1 MAILE
6 IDKITMRFGGLVAVK
21 DFSLSLGDEEIVAII
36 GPNGAGK
43 TTVFNMIT
51 GIYQPTEGTITLGGV
66 NMKGK
71 KPNQFALQGISRT
84 FQNIRLFGNV
94 SVIDNLMIAQTANT
108 KYGLFSRFFRT
119 PRFMKEEQRMAEKAY
134 ETLKIFHLE
143 DKKDTL
149 AKNLPYGDQRRLEI
163 ARALI
168 TDPKVLLLDEPCAGM
183 VQSEMDDLQEMI
195 RFVRDTF
202 HISIILI
209 EHHMNFVMSI
219 ADRIK
224 VLDFGE
230 TIAEGVAAKVQSDP
244 KVIEAYLGGDYNA
257 DTQGN

>member
-6 IDKITMRFGGLVAVK
+6 VDNITMQFGGLVAVK
-21 DFSLSLGDEEIVAII
+21 DFSLNLGDEEIVAII

-51 GIYQPTEGTITLGGV
+51 GIYQPTKGSITLDGV
-66 NMKGK
+66 SMKGK
-71 KPNQFALQGISRT
+71 KPNQFALHGISRT
-84 FQNIRLFGNV
+84 FQNIRLFGNI
-94 SVIDNLMIAQTANT
+94 SVIDNLMVAQTS
-108 KYGLFSRFFRT
+108 KVSYSLFSGFFHT
-119 PRFMKEEQRMAEKAY
+119 PKFMKEEQRMAEKAY
-134 ETLKIFHLE
+134 EILKIFGLE
-143 DKKDTL
+143 EKRDVL

-183 VQSEMDDLQEMI
+183 VQSEMDDLQKTI
-195 RFVRDTF
+195 TFVRDTF

-209 EHHMNFVMSI
+209 EHHMSFVMSI

-224 VLDFGE
+224 GLDFGQ
-230 TIAEGVAAKVQSDP
+230 TIAEGVASEVQTNP
-244 KVIEAYLGGDYNA
+244 KVIEAYLGGDYNV
-257 DTQGN
+257 DTESN

>member
-71 KPNQFALQGISRT
+71 KPNQFALQGTSRT

-108 KYGLFSRFFRT
+108 KYGPFLGIFPYAQVYEGRT
-119 PRFMKEEQRMAEKAY
+119 RMAEKA
-134 ETLKIFHLE
+134 L
-143 DKKDTL
+143 
-149 AKNLPYGDQRRLEI
+149 
-163 ARALI
+163 
-168 TDPKVLLLDEPCAGM
+168 
-183 VQSEMDDLQEMI
+183 
-195 RFVRDTF
+195 
-202 HISIILI
+202 
-209 EHHMNFVMSI
+209 
-219 ADRIK
+219 
-224 VLDFGE
+224 
-230 TIAEGVAAKVQSDP
+230 
-244 KVIEAYLGGDYNA
+244 
-257 DTQGN
+257 

>member
-1 MAILE
+1 
-6 IDKITMRFGGLVAVK
+6 
-21 DFSLSLGDEEIVAII
+21 
-36 GPNGAGK
+36 
-43 TTVFNMIT
+43 
-51 GIYQPTEGTITLGGV
+51 
-66 NMKGK
+66 
-71 KPNQFALQGISRT
+71 
-84 FQNIRLFGNV
+84 
-94 SVIDNLMIAQTANT
+94 
-108 KYGLFSRFFRT
+108 
-119 PRFMKEEQRMAEKAY
+119 
-134 ETLKIFHLE
+134 
-143 DKKDTL
+143 
-149 AKNLPYGDQRRLEI
+149 
-163 ARALI
+163 
-168 TDPKVLLLDEPCAGM
+168 
-183 VQSEMDDLQEMI
+183 MI

>member
-6 IDKITMRFGGLVAVK
+6 IDNITMQFGGLVAVK
-21 DFSLSLGDEEIVAII
+21 DFSLRLGDEEIVAII

-51 GIYQPTEGTITLGGV
+51 GIYQPTKGMIILDG
-66 NMKGK
+66 MDMRGK
-71 KPNQFALQGISRT
+71 KPNQFSMQGISRT

-94 SVIDNLMIAQTANT
+94 SVIDNLMIAQTGSV
-108 KYGLFSRFFRT
+108 KYGLAAGLLRT
-119 PRFMKEEQRMAEKAY
+119 PKFMQEEQRLAEKAY
-134 ETLKIFHLE
+134 ETLKIFRLE
-143 DKKDTL
+143 DKKDIL
-149 AKNLPYGDQRRLEI
+149 AQNLPYGDQRRLEI

-183 VQSEMDDLQEMI
+183 VQSEMDDLKEMI
-195 RFVRDTF
+195 MFVRDHF
-202 HISIILI
+202 HIAVILI
-209 EHHMNFVMSI
+209 EHHMSFVMSV

-230 TIAEGVAAKVQSDP
+230 TIAEGAAPQIQTDP
-244 KVIEAYLGGDYNA
+244 KVIEAYLGGDYHA
-257 DTQGN
+257 DAESE